1 MERISFY
8 DQIDRNKRNSILLI
22 LLIFA
27 VLLVFSWVIAQIYDP
42 GATFIIMIFGIIIS
56 LIYTWGTY
64 YYSDRIV
71 ISTVNARPAEGPE
84 YRHLQNMVEGLSLAA
99 GTPKPK
105 VYVMQSPDIN
115 AFATGRNPEN
125 SAVCV
130 TTGALQKLNDSEME
144 GVLAHEMTHVRNY
157 DIRFITLV
165 TVMVG
170 IISIVSELFLRSMWY
185 SGGGGRRDK
194 GGGLI
199 LLIGIILAILA
210 PIAVKLVQFAISRR
224 REFVADAGSV
234 ELTRYPGGLVSA
246 LDKIK
251 NEHIA
256 GKSTKVNEAIAPLF
270 FANPLENRFVNLFS
284 THPPIDERIK
294 ILRAM

>member
-1 MERISFY
+1 MEKISFY
-8 DQIDRNKRNSILLI
+8 DQIERNKRNSILLI

-27 VLLVFSWVIAQIYDP
+27 VILIFAWVIAQIYDP
-42 GATFIIMIFGIIIS
+42 GSTFIILIFGIIIS

-64 YYSDRIV
+64 YYSDKIV
-71 ISTVNARPAEGPE
+71 LSTVNAKPAEGPE
-84 YRHLQNMVEGLSLAA
+84 YRHLQNMVEGLSLAS
-99 GTPKPK
+99 GSPMPK
-105 VYVMQSPDIN
+105 VYVMPSLDIN

-125 SAVCV
+125 SVVCV
-130 TTGALQKLNDSEME
+130 TTGALKKLNDSELE

-185 SGGGGRRDK
+185 SGGRNRGK
-194 GGGLI
+194 GGSLI

-234 ELTRYPGGLVSA
+234 ELTRYPGGLISA
-246 LDKIK
+246 LEKIK
-251 NEHIA
+251 REYSA
-256 GKSTKVNEAIAPLF
+256 GKSMKINEAIAPLF
-270 FANPLENRFVNLFS
+270 FANPLENRLVDIFS
-284 THPPIDERIK
+284 THPPIDERIR
-294 ILRAM
+294 ILKAM